1 MLAMEACSWNSTGA
15 QVSGFEVMG
24 GGFLVNSGLQAK
36 TRTGSSSTSALVL
49 DNERGELVEST
60 VRMERKVV
68 SAERSIAALKNHSE
82 AEKKRR
88 ARINAHL
95 DTLRSLVPGTSKN
108 LIGARGDVREIFQV
122 GACISLVFLMDK
134 ASLLAE
140 VITHLKELKSQA
152 TEASEGLLMPL
163 DIDELRV
170 EQQEGDLHGGPY
182 IITASICCD
191 CKPGVLS
198 DLRQALDAFHLII
211 MRAEIA
217 TLEGRMKNVFVMS
230 SCKEG
235 GGGDTKAHQFLGGS
249 ICQALRSILDK
260 FSASQE
266 FSLKSTLSNKRRRVG
281 LFKPSLSSSSGDH
294 WVWMRPLGFFMLG
307 KGDSLCGV
315 VEPSEEFETR
325 GGKLYVGKSCFGGGG
340 LQEEAIKIKGRSS
353 VCDLGGL
360 VSIYGI
366 RFLFPFICLTVKV
379 Y

>member
-1 MLAMEACSWNSTGA
+1 MEACSWNSTRV
-15 QVSGFEVMG
+15 QVSGFEGMS

-36 TRTGSSSTSALVL
+36 TRAGSSSTSALVL
-49 DNERGELVEST
+49 DNERGELVEAT

-95 DTLRSLVPGTSKN
+95 DTLRSLVPGTSKLMGLLHWIAELLVN
-108 LIGARGDVREIFQV
+108 LNSQ
-122 GACISLVFLMDK
+122 MDK

-140 VITHLKELKSQA
+140 AITHLKELKIQA

-170 EQQEGDLHGGPY
+170 EQEEGGLHGGPY
-182 IITASICCD
+182 VITASICCD

-198 DLRQALDAFHLII
+198 DLRQELDALHLII

-235 GGGDTKAHQFLGGS
+235 GGGGDTKAHQFRGGS
-249 ICQALRSILDK
+249 IHQALRSILDK

-281 LFKPSLSSSSGDH
+281 LFKPSLSSSSGDL
-294 WVWMRPLGFFMLG
+294 W
-307 KGDSLCGV
+307 
-315 VEPSEEFETR
+315 
-325 GGKLYVGKSCFGGGG
+325 
-340 LQEEAIKIKGRSS
+340 
-353 VCDLGGL
+353 
-360 VSIYGI
+360 
-366 RFLFPFICLTVKV
+366 
-379 Y
+379 